1 MAAGIEPERLN
12 SEKIFAGYGAYLAE
26 TRDLLEIRNV
36 IRNKKGIFTLRRAGE
51 MTTGINGSDYC
62 PREFSSLA
70 LTSSDQL
77 SNRKPH
83 ISRSTCHT

>member
-36 IRNKKGIFTLRRAGE
+36 IRNKKGIFTLRRAGDQNIAHDP
-51 MTTGINGSDYC
+51 TRLIGRYFG
-62 PREFSSLA
+62 RLA
-70 LTSSDQL
+70 FVRGFASAL
-77 SNRKPH
+77 
-83 ISRSTCHT
+83 